1 MELVGPGHAEEI
13 GHLPVKETM
22 ACTVR
27 LNPFAVDDELRDG
40 PFAYLPDDF
49 LCRPRASLDINLC
62 IGNLVLFKEPFSFA
76 AIAAPRSGIH
86 QNMHP
91 SIISTA
97 RTLA

>member
-1 MELVGPGHAEEI
+1 
-13 GHLPVKETM
+13 M

-27 LNPFAVDDELRDG
+27 LDPFAIDDELRDG
-40 PFAYLPDDF
+40 PFANMLDDF
-49 LCRPRASLDINLC
+49 LCRPWAGFYINFC

-91 SIISTA
+91 FIIPTA
-97 RTLA
+97 ATFA